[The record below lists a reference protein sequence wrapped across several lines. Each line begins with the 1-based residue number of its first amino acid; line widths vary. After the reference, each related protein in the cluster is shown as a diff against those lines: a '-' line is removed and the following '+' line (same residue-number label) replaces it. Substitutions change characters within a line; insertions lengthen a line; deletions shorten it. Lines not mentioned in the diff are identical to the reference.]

1 MDAIPDFKGC
11 QQKKATA
18 FDLKGEEGERK
29 ETNEMEKMELLQG
42 DARSCRKKA
51 TVIDL
56 KGKEGEIEGDGRD
69 GEDGSLEQYEWRR
82 ASGTK

>member
-1 MDAIPDFKGC
+1 M
-11 QQKKATA
+11 
-18 FDLKGEEGERK
+18 EE
-29 ETNEMEKMELLQG
+29 MELLQG
-42 DARSCRKKA
+42 DAESCRKKA

-56 KGKEGEIEGDGRD
+56 KGEEGEIEGDGRD